1 MTETAYEAFKKY
13 IIIDPDGDMA
23 PVMEAKAALKMR
35 RRLEKKGFSFA
46 FLAQG
51 EDKSKEI
58 KSGLSKL
65 FDRKKPDKSLV
76 YVVTCTVSGAE
87 AAREQGLESVGL
99 AGYMEDMEEL
109 MEAHADYIVL
119 SLSELYDFLMRETH
133 EYDEGRI
140 SLPGGKAGGRI
151 GIKAFAAIVGSFL
164 VFILLRTGTGLLFT
178 SLFSTFGSYL
188 PEGLLSFLYRGN
200 ENNFSSAFYQGN
212 IGTVI
217 GGLEYLIAAVPMV
230 FVAIKLIRR
239 TDRDTRHANMVR
251 KPVYL
256 YILGVVFVAAFTL
269 ATQTAAIKVQAAA
282 ASESY
287 RQVAQ
292 SQYSCHIAI
301 GIVVYCLIGPV
312 AEELLFRGIIYTTLR
327 RYTYVLMAVI
337 ASAVVFGIYHGNIVQ
352 GIYAFIFGC
361 IAALAYE
368 YYGSFLAPLA
378 VHVVQN
384 LIAYVGSYTLL
395 KNEMIVSWPFI
406 IIMTVVF
413 SGSIFALIIF
423 KDK

>member
-1 MTETAYEAFKKY
+1 MTETVYEAFKKN

-23 PVMEAKAALKMR
+23 QIMESKAAEKMR
-35 RRLEKKGFSFA
+35 CRLEKKGFRFT

-51 EDKSKEI
+51 EDKPKEV
-58 KSGLSKL
+58 KAGLSRL
-65 FDRKKPDKSLV
+65 FEGKKTDKCLV
-76 YVVTCTVSGAE
+76 YLVTCTVSGAE

-151 GIKAFAAIVGSFL
+151 GIKAFFTIVGSFL
-164 VFILLRTGTGLLFT
+164 LFVFLRTGAELLFT
-178 SLFSTFGSYL
+178 SLFSTFGSFL
-188 PEGLLSFLYRGN
+188 PEGLLSFLYKGN

-217 GGLEYLIAAVPMV
+217 GGLDYLIAAVPLA
-230 FVAIKLIRR
+230 FVAVKLIRR

-256 YILGVVFVAAFTL
+256 YILGVVFVAAFTF
-269 ATQTAAIKVQAAA
+269 ATQTAAIKVQATA

-292 SQYSCHIAI
+292 SQYSCHLAI

-327 RYTYVLMAVI
+327 RYTYILAAIVT
-337 ASAVVFGIYHGNIVQ
+337 SAVAFGIYHGNIVQ
-352 GIYAFIFGC
+352 GIYGFIFGC

-368 YYGSFLAPLA
+368 YYGSFVAPVA
-378 VHVVQN
+378 VHVIQN
-384 LIAYVGSYTLL
+384 LIAYVGTYTLL
-395 KNEMIVSWPFI
+395 RNEMIVSWPFI
-406 IIMTVVF
+406 IIMTVIF
-413 SGSIFALIIF
+413 SGSIFSLIIF